1 MAIRSLVRFSRPS
14 FKLVMR
20 VVVQQQTPTPP
31 YQLAWIAAAL
41 ALAAV
46 SSCFPCL
53 SQLEE
58 EEEEFR
64 RQQQQQTEM
73 YSNNNRQGREE
84 NKDGLP
90 RTTRLSYG
98 SVQPGCCIFRYA
110 YYSLVKGVNIHKIS
124 SSSFFSNSLKD

>member
-1 MAIRSLVRFSRPS
+1 MMMMMLLLLLLISERLNGHSFVRFSRS
-14 FKLVMR
+14 SSKLVMR
-20 VVVQQQTPTPP
+20 VVVQEQTPTPP

-64 RQQQQQTEM
+64 RQQQQQQQTEM
-73 YSNNNRQGREE
+73 YSNNNRQGRQGEE
-84 NKDGLP
+84 K
-90 RTTRLSYG
+90 
-98 SVQPGCCIFRYA
+98 
-110 YYSLVKGVNIHKIS
+110 
-124 SSSFFSNSLKD
+124 